1 MDPSG
6 TFFTN
11 YAGDRS
17 LVRTR
22 AQWVCLLAL
31 VLVLATLPW
40 WASDRWVSIGYT
52 TFITAVAVVGLQICT
67 GYAGQINLGQSA
79 FMGVGA
85 YGAALAMAAGWD
97 ALAALLIGG
106 VGAALFGVMFGLTA
120 SRIKGFYLALTT
132 IAAQAIF
139 HFLVLNLP
147 GAWLGGAGGL
157 HVESVSVFGLS
168 LGNDR
173 AIYWFSLIV
182 LIVMV
187 AGAFG
192 IVRSRHGRS
201 FEAVRDDD
209 VAAGMM
215 GIPVA
220 ATKARAFLVSAFYA
234 GVAGGLWVVALRHV
248 SVEQFTLF
256 NAIWMIAMMIVG
268 GRGSITG
275 ALVGTAMIQLAR
287 EGVTSLGPRFV
298 EWVPALGQDFVFA
311 AMNVLLGTVIILFLL
326 FEPKGVMYR
335 VQITKK
341 AYRLWPFPF

>member
-6 TFFTN
+6 IFFTN

-22 AQWVCLLAL
+22 AQWVCLLSL
-31 VLVLATLPW
+31 LILLATLPW
-40 WASDRWVSIGYT
+40 WSSERWISIGYT
-52 TFITAVAVVGLQICT
+52 TFITAVAVIGLQICT

-85 YGAALAMAAGWD
+85 YGAALAMAVGWD

-106 VGAALFGVMFGLTA
+106 MGASLFGVLFGLTA
-120 SRIKGFYLALTT
+120 ARIKGFYLALTT
-132 IAAQAIF
+132 IAAQALF

-147 GAWLGGAGGL
+147 QQWLGGAGGL
-157 HVESVSVFGLS
+157 HVEAVSVLGMS
-168 LGNDR
+168 LNNDR
-173 AIYWFSLIV
+173 AIYWFSYAV
-182 LIVMV
+182 LLVMTL
-187 AGAFG
+187 GALG

-256 NAIWMIAMMIVG
+256 NAIWMIAMVIVG
-268 GRGSITG
+268 GLGSIVG
-275 ALVGTAMIQLAR
+275 ALVGTVMIQLAR
-287 EGVTSLGPRFV
+287 EGVTSLGPSFV
-298 EWVPALGQDFVFA
+298 QWVPSVGQDFVFA
-311 AMNVLLGTVIILFLL
+311 AMNVLLGAVIILFLL
-326 FEPKGVMYR
+326 FEPKGVMHR

-341 AYRLWPFPF
+341 AYRLWPFPY

>member
-6 TFFTN
+6 IFFTN

-22 AQWVCLLAL
+22 AQWICLLAL
-31 VLVLATLPW
+31 LLLLAALPW
-40 WASDRWVSIGYT
+40 WASERWISIGYT
-52 TFITAVAVVGLQICT
+52 TFITSVAVIGLQICT

-85 YGAALAMAAGWD
+85 YGAALAMAVGWD

-106 VGAALFGVMFGLTA
+106 MGASLFGVLFGLTA
-120 SRIKGFYLALTT
+120 ARIKGFYLALTT
-132 IAAQAIF
+132 IAAQALF

-147 GAWLGGAGGL
+147 QQWLGGAGGL
-157 HVESVSVFGLS
+157 HVEAISVLGMS
-168 LGNDR
+168 LNNDR
-173 AIYWFSLIV
+173 AIYWFSYAV
-182 LIVMV
+182 LLVMTL
-187 AGAFG
+187 GALG

-256 NAIWMIAMMIVG
+256 NAIWMIAMVIVG
-268 GRGSITG
+268 GLGSIVG
-275 ALVGTAMIQLAR
+275 ALVGTVMIQLAR
-287 EGVTSLGPRFV
+287 EGVTSLGPSFV
-298 EWVPALGQDFVFA
+298 QWVPSVGQDFVFA
-311 AMNVLLGTVIILFLL
+311 AMNVLLGAVIILFLL
-326 FEPKGVMYR
+326 FEPKGVMHR

-341 AYRLWPFPF
+341 AYRLWPFPY

>member
-6 TFFTN
+6 IFFTSH
-11 YAGDRS
+11 AGDRS

-31 VLVLATLPW
+31 LLVLATLPW
-40 WASDRWVSIGYT
+40 WASERWVSIGYA
-52 TFITAVAVVGLQICT
+52 TFITAVAVIGLQICT

-85 YGAALAMAAGWD
+85 YGAALAMAAGWN
-97 ALAALLIGG
+97 AVAALLIGG
-106 VGAALFGVMFGLTA
+106 AGAALFGVMFGLTA
-120 SRIKGFYLALTT
+120 ARIKGFYLALTT
-132 IAAQAIF
+132 IAAQALF

-147 GAWLGGAGGL
+147 SSWLGGAGGL
-157 HVESVSVFGLS
+157 HVESVSVFGIS
-168 LGNDR
+168 LHNDR
-173 AIYWFSLIV
+173 AIYWFSLLV
-182 LIVMV
+182 LVVMTI
-187 AGAFG
+187 GAFG

-268 GRGSITG
+268 GLGSIVG
-275 ALVGTAMIQLAR
+275 ALIGTVMIQLAR
-287 EGVTSLGPRFV
+287 EGVTSLGPSFIQ
-298 EWVPALGQDFVFA
+298 WVPAVGQDFVFA

-326 FEPKGVMYR
+326 FEPKGVMHR
-335 VQITKK
+335 IEISKK
-341 AYRLWPFPF
+341 TYRLWPFPY